1 MKSNSEHESQENK
14 QENEATRRDMQKR
27 KHDRKIANLG
37 VPTPGQG
44 AIPKRDNAQQDD
56 EARADS
62 GGQDSYERGD
72 EPKGGENPQNQK
84 PGSMPGPGP
93 H

>member
-1 MKSNSEHESQENK
+1 MRKNSEHESKEHQ
-14 QENEATRRDMQKR
+14 QENEANQRDMQR
-27 KHDRKIANLG
+27 KPEKKVANLG

-44 AIPKRDNAQQDD
+44 ANSKQDAHPD
-56 EARADS
+56 DDARADS
-62 GGQDSYERGD
+62 GGQDSYEP
-72 EPKGGENPQNQK
+72 EGGKTKQLP